1 VGNGGVLVDAEPKK
15 TVLAVVARVVGAD
28 SAGVRK
34 ISSTCWREGGI
45 LVIFVDSELENSRI
59 ATVPIGSSC

>member
-1 VGNGGVLVDAEPKK
+1 MLNRK
-15 TVLAVVARVVGAD
+15 TVQSPRFRLIAVVARVVGAD

-34 ISSTCWREGGI
+34 ISSTCWREGGS